1 MTTQTSLQTVF
12 DGGRPIGFIIH
23 RGVSG
28 FESFDARERSVG
40 IFETAH
46 RAATALR
53 QLAETPF
60 PTATCRE
67 GLLREQEQARRHA
80 CCGVVSNVCCD
91 VSAPRGTVF
100 KPSAAPLP
108 PPKPAIVCTS

>member
-1 MTTQTSLQTVF
+1 MNAAAVA
-12 DGGRPIGFIIH
+12 GFIID

-53 QLAETPF
+53 QLAETPL
-60 PTATCRE
+60 PD
-67 GLLREQEQARRHA
+67 G
-80 CCGVVSNVCCD
+80 D
-91 VSAPRGTVF
+91 VP
-100 KPSAAPLP
+100 
-108 PPKPAIVCTS
+108 

>member
-1 MTTQTSLQTVF
+1 MTTQTPLQTVF
-12 DGGRPIGFIIH
+12 EHGRVAGFIID

-53 QLAETPF
+53 QLAETPL
-60 PTATCRE
+60 PD
-67 GLLREQEQARRHA
+67 G
-80 CCGVVSNVCCD
+80 D
-91 VSAPRGTVF
+91 VP
-100 KPSAAPLP
+100 
-108 PPKPAIVCTS
+108 